1 VVLKHTKNNTTT
13 QVADNNIK
21 HPIAISMKLQ
31 SFARHD
37 GCSIFGFTTST
48 SVATEIEMEFSVVS
62 AIVVI

>member
-1 VVLKHTKNNTTT
+1 VVLKHTKNSTTT
-13 QVADNNIK
+13 QDADNNIK

-37 GCSIFGFTTST
+37 GCSIFGFTTSI
-48 SVATEIEMEFSVVS
+48 ATEIEMEFSVVS